1 MRNTIKDRYALIVKD
16 MVHSTC
22 RSKPVSL
29 SFIYQKI
36 YTTYICC
43 AKTQQNEEKK
53 ANSKY
58 YNTKN
63 DTK

>member
-1 MRNTIKDRYALIVKD
+1 MRNTIKDRYALIVK
-16 MVHSTC
+16 
-22 RSKPVSL
+22 K
-29 SFIYQKI
+29 
-36 YTTYICC
+36 
-43 AKTQQNEEKK
+43 KK